1 MTEETKKESKDK
13 EALSDEKLEDV
24 AGGNYPAADGIMKMT
39 EDTNLLLQ
47 QKGSV
52 KAR

>member
-1 MTEETKKESKDK
+1 MNEETKKESKDK

-24 AGGNYPAADGIMKMT
+24 AGGNFPAADGIMKMT
-39 EDTNLLLQ
+39 DEKNLFLQ